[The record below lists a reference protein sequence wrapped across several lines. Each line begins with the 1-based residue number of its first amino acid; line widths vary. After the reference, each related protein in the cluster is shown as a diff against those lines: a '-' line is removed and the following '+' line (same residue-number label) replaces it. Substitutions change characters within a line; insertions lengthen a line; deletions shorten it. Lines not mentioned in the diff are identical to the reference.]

1 MGSILMSTL
10 KLMVILFP
18 PTYMTL
24 SSLMLSFY
32 VSLLSLSWDSILKL
46 IGRETFT
53 FWEVCFAY
61 WFPTI
66 CISTSSFWS
75 TSLEYFQVTCWG
87 LTMSSVLVLAFETDL
102 KSLLSLFCDF
112 LAFWSLNVSNS
123 CLFCSAFIYLSAMIN
138 FFCSTSFFR
147 WDCFHYFCESIKNVH
162 FLHQ

>member
-46 IGRETFT
+46 IGRVTFT
-53 FWEVCFAY
+53 LWEVYCAG
-61 WFPTI
+61 WLSTI

-75 TSLEYFQVTCWG
+75 TSLEYFQATYWG

-102 KSLLSLFCDF
+102 KSLLSLFYDF
-112 LAFWSLNVSNS
+112 LAFWSLNSSNS
-123 CLFCSAFIYLSAMIN
+123 CLFFSALIYLSAMII
-138 FFCSTSFFR
+138 FFCSTSFF
-147 WDCFHYFCESIKNVH
+147 
-162 FLHQ
+162 

>member
-46 IGRETFT
+46 IGRVTFT
-53 FWEVCFAY
+53 LWEVCCAG
-61 WFPTI
+61 WLSTI

-75 TSLEYFQVTCWG
+75 TSLEYFQATYWG

-102 KSLLSLFCDF
+102 KSLLSLFYDF
-112 LAFWSLNVSNS
+112 LAFWSLNSSNS
-123 CLFCSAFIYLSAMIN
+123 CLFFSALIYLSAMII
-138 FFCSTSFFR
+138 FFCSTSFF
-147 WDCFHYFCESIKNVH
+147 
-162 FLHQ
+162 

>member
-46 IGRETFT
+46 IGRVTFT
-53 FWEVCFAY
+53 LWEVCCAG
-61 WFPTI
+61 WLSTI

-75 TSLEYFQVTCWG
+75 TSLEYFQATYWG

-102 KSLLSLFCDF
+102 KSLLSLFYDF
-112 LAFWSLNVSNS
+112 LAFWSLNSSNS
-123 CLFCSAFIYLSAMIN
+123 CLFCSALIYLSAMII
-138 FFCSTSFFR
+138 FFCSTSFF
-147 WDCFHYFCESIKNVH
+147 
-162 FLHQ
+162 

>member
-46 IGRETFT
+46 IGRVTFT
-53 FWEVCFAY
+53 LWEVCCAG
-61 WFPTI
+61 WLSTI

-75 TSLEYFQVTCWG
+75 TSLEYFQATYWG

-112 LAFWSLNVSNS
+112 LAFWSLNSSNS
-123 CLFCSAFIYLSAMIN
+123 YLFFSALIYLSAMII
-138 FFCSTSFFR
+138 FFCSTSFF
-147 WDCFHYFCESIKNVH
+147 
-162 FLHQ
+162 